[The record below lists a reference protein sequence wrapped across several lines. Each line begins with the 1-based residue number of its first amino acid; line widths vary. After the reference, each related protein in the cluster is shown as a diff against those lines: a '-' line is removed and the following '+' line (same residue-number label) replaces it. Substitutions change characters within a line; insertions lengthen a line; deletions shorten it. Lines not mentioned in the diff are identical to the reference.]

1 MWAQGIS
8 IEHLTG
14 RKLGDKRLAEALHE
28 LAAGN
33 FHDPHPNRMVSK
45 TRLAEMF
52 FDKGHY
58 D

>member
-1 MWAQGIS
+1 M
-8 IEHLTG
+8 
-14 RKLGDKRLAEALHE
+14 GDKRLAVALRE

-52 FDKGHY
+52 FDKGYY

>member
-1 MWAQGIS
+1 M
-8 IEHLTG
+8 
-14 RKLGDKRLAEALHE
+14 GDKRLAAALHE

-33 FHDPHPNRMVSK
+33 LHDPHPNRMVSK
-45 TRLAEMF
+45 TRLAELL